1 MAAFSLLLTDDQPM
15 FREGLALLLK
25 QQYPDLTLFQASNGN
40 EAIRCIKEN
49 PIDIVLLD
57 VNMPEMN
64 GIETARVI
72 LKDFPKTRIIILTQY
87 NGEAMIATLMNDG
100 VHGFLLKN
108 SSPSEIMNAIDTVHV
123 QNKTYIT
130 PNIGPFLKQM
140 GMEKRTPSVFFTKRE
155 AEILMYLKMGKS
167 SRDIAER
174 TGLKENTVNSYR
186 EDMLQKTKTRNV
198 AELIAYAFEN
208 GVFG

>member
-1 MAAFSLLLTDDQPM
+1 MNLLLTDDQPM

-25 QQYPDLTLFQASNGN
+25 QQLPDLHLFQAGNGK
-40 EAIRCIKEN
+40 EAITCLQEN
-49 PIDIVLLD
+49 NIDVVLLD

-64 GIETARVI
+64 GIETAKII
-72 LKDFPKTRIIILTQY
+72 LRDFPKTRIIVLTQY
-87 NGEAMIATLMNDG
+87 DGEAMIATLVNEG

-108 SSPSEIMNAIDTVHV
+108 SRPAEIVNAINMVYV
-123 QNKTYIT
+123 EQKNYIT
-130 PNIGPFLKQM
+130 PQVAAFLKQNM
-140 GMEKRTPSVFFTKRE
+140 QSRTPSISFTKRE